1 VRLMTSSRPPLVAS
15 QAASMGDR
23 AMVTP
28 SLPQPVEAPV
38 EPLML
43 VEHVLEVWDAPVL
56 VMLGADGAS

>member
-1 VRLMTSSRPPLVAS
+1 
-15 QAASMGDR
+15 MGDR

-43 VEHVLEVWDAPVL
+43 VEHVLEVWDALVL